1 MIWEEVSDKMRASEF
16 IFENTLET
24 EGLEDAAD
32 FRGDEN
38 IINVLGTLKHQSKD
52 THTEPRIRL
61 DSFVSMVRD
70 LPGTEMFTAKSLK
83 DAAKSN
89 PQVKELIKDIKDDDQ
104 GVTYVYIST
113 EDEESDELDPAM
125 PTTDPEKTVGSMA
138 KRALSN
144 RS

>member
-1 MIWEEVSDKMRASEF
+1 MRASEF
-16 IFENTLET
+16 IFENTVEN

-38 IINVLGTLKHQSKD
+38 IIDVLGTLKAQSKD

-61 DSFVSMVRD
+61 DSFVNLVRD
-70 LPGTEMFTAKSLK
+70 LPGTEMFTAKNLK
-83 DAAKSN
+83 DAVKSN
-89 PQVKELIKDIKDDDQ
+89 PQVKELVKDVKDDDQ

-113 EDEESDELDPAM
+113 EDDSIDSLDSTM
-125 PTTDPEKTVGSMA
+125 PTADPEKTVGSMA
-138 KRALSN
+138 KRALNN